1 MSTRGTARWPAAVA
15 LAGAILGLLFGAYST
30 ADYVDHLDRQ
40 IHDIHC
46 SFIPGAEVAKGEN
59 PCKTALYSAYS
70 SVMRDRVWGGVPI
83 SLFAV
88 GAFSFFIAF
97 AVYLL
102 VAGDR
107 APRRAWRFM
116 GIVSLTPLAVSIL
129 MAVIS
134 STKLG
139 SFCKTCV
146 GIYISSVVL
155 AVGGVA
161 GWIVEQRELRA
172 GMNKRGTG
180 RAAEGEA
187 GDIEPRNVPPTVVE
201 GEPPPRPMGA
211 GWLFGAWLGALA
223 LFAMAPAFL
232 YYRAVPSYT
241 KYVGG
246 CGTLATHDDPKSAL
260 LHVTYAGAKQATV
273 MVVDPLCPT
282 CKAFHQRLTAEGFLA
297 ELDIT
302 LVLFPLDSECNWNL
316 TTSLH
321 PGACTV
327 AKAVLCSERPMEA
340 LEWAYS
346 DQEQLLEAAKS
357 RDGNAA
363 VVARIAQKFPGIEGC
378 IKDDK
383 TRIRLDEMMRFAVKN
398 HLPVSTP
405 QLFLDDRKLCDE
417 DIDIGL
423 PYAMRKLAPALVK
436 K

>member
-1 MSTRGTARWPAAVA
+1 VTTRGTPRWPAAVA
-15 LAGAILGLLFGAYST
+15 LGGAILGLLFGAYST

-46 SFIPGAEVAKGEN
+46 SFIPGSEVAKGEN

-70 SVMRDRVWGGVPI
+70 SVMRDKVWGGVPI

-97 AVYLL
+97 TVYLL

-107 APRRAWRFM
+107 APRRAWRFL
-116 GIVSLTPLAVSIL
+116 GIASLAPLAVSIL
-129 MAVIS
+129 MGVIS

-146 GIYISSVVL
+146 GIYASSVVL
-155 AVGGVA
+155 AIGGIA
-161 GWIVEQRELRA
+161 GWVLEQRELRA
-172 GMNKRGTG
+172 GAKPK
-180 RAAEGEA
+180 
-187 GDIEPRNVPPTVVE
+187 DVDEPRNVPPTVVE
-201 GEPPPRPMGA
+201 GEPAPRPLGA
-211 GWLFGAWLGALA
+211 PWLFGAWLGALA

-232 YYRAVPSYT
+232 YYRAVPSYS

-246 CGTLATHDDPKSAL
+246 CGTLATNEDPKNAL
-260 LHVTYAGAKQATV
+260 LHVAVAGAKQPTV

-282 CKAFHQRLTAEGFLA
+282 CKAFHQRLVAEGFL
-297 ELDIT
+297 EQLDIT

-316 TTSLH
+316 TTALH

-327 AKAVLCSERPMEA
+327 AKAVLCAEGRHLEA

-346 DQEQLLEAAKS
+346 DQEKLLEAAKS
-357 RDGNAA
+357 RDGSDA
-363 VVARIAQKFPGIEGC
+363 VLARVAQKWPGLEAC

-405 QLFLDDRKLCDE
+405 QLFLGDRKLCDE

-423 PYAMRKLAPALVK
+423 PYAMRKLAPSLVK